1 MTNIS
6 LKNDKFYVRVYIG
19 GEKMDK
25 YQTIGP
31 FLEEKAHK
39 MMIKYLSTGICSWME
54 KVE

>member
-1 MTNIS
+1 MTTIS
-6 LKNDKFYVRVYIG
+6 VKSNKYYVRIYIG
-19 GEKMDK
+19 GTETDK

-39 MMIKYLSTGICSWME
+39 MMINYLSTGICSWME